1 MARAGQRP
9 LCGAAVLAVTH
20 CSGGRMSQ
28 PSAGFLRPQRPS
40 LPPLGGARAAHTEL
54 TLGRGWT
61 WGRRPVGVPALL
73 GPASARSYFRLLA
86 SGPWPSPKLGVGL
99 PWAALGAACGSSRV
113 RARPDSLHF
122 LFWGQGSRKRLCAG
136 LGQPAPRDSRAAAPQ
151 VFPFLEETGVLSG
164 RDQRAV
170 CLSRR
175 EPRRCPAGSL
185 WGWAPVAFP
194 AVRGFPRSPVG
205 NCFSPESVQG
215 PAGLHSARAGLWVA
229 RRGKHALGQNHWVGA
244 YSVSWVCPSV
254 LVSSQSKSEGIA
266 IPAS

>member
-1 MARAGQRP
+1 MARAGKRP
-9 LCGAAVLAVTH
+9 LCAAAVPAVTH

-61 WGRRPVGVPALL
+61 WGRRPVGVRALL

-86 SGPWPSPKLGVGL
+86 SRPWPSPKLRVGL

-113 RARPDSLHF
+113 RARPGSLHF
-122 LFWGQGSRKRLCAG
+122 FWGQGSRKRLCAG

-164 RDQRAV
+164 RYQRAV
-170 CLSRR
+170 CLSCR

-185 WGWAPVAFP
+185 WGWARVAFP
-194 AVRGFPRSPVG
+194 AVRGFP
-205 NCFSPESVQG
+205 
-215 PAGLHSARAGLWVA
+215 
-229 RRGKHALGQNHWVGA
+229 AL
-244 YSVSWVCPSV
+244 PS
-254 LVSSQSKSEGIA
+254 GIA
-266 IPAS
+266 SLQNRFKAPLDFTVPGLGCGWRAEGSMPSAKTTGWEPTLFLGCARVFSSLL